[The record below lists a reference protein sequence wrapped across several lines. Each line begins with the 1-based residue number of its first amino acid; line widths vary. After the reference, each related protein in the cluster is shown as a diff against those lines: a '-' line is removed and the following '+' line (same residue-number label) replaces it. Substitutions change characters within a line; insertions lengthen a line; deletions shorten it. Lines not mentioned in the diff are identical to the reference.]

1 MEYRYHQGNIL
12 DNIYLINN
20 IQKSDLEID
29 RFDNINYHQS
39 LFDFKDKL
47 LTLKDKHILIV
58 GDYDCDGICAT
69 TITKRLLE
77 HLGINNSYY
86 IPSRIDEGY
95 GLSEKIV
102 SIAHK
107 HHYDVIITVDNGV
120 SATSSISL
128 ANSLGIKV
136 MIIDHHEYV
145 DIPDCYGFI
154 HPNLLDKDFNKL
166 SAGALC
172 YLLSTLFYEDD
183 YSLVLGGLSILSD
196 MVGVLNYN
204 RYLLKKMMNVLN
216 TSDMYQIKLL
226 NGASIDYDSLS
237 FNAIPKINAVSR
249 MGYNANIL
257 VKYFLSD
264 RDECIKLLDSINKI
278 NDYRK
283 NETKSECDLALSMLN
298 RKDKLALIVSS
309 EFKEGICGL
318 IANRISLNYD
328 VPCIVFSK
336 KDGLLKGSGR
346 SRENFNIYEYLL
358 DTKDLFTS
366 FGGHGQAC
374 GVCLDESKL
383 DDLKAYINTHKLNM
397 LDYHKDVISVDQS
410 DIDLDLFEKI
420 DSLKPFGV
428 DFKEPLIHI
437 KDFEYKSK
445 FLIKN
450 KYPKFTVDNKLTAI
464 SFNEY
469 DSYRQ
474 FNDIYAYI
482 RKDDYHQGALS
493 LLIDDVL

>member
-1 MEYRYHQGNIL
+1 MEYRYHQGNLL

-20 IQKSDLEID
+20 ITKSDLEID
-29 RFDNINYHQS
+29 RFDNINYHES

-47 LTLKDKHILIV
+47 LSLKDKHILIV

-204 RYLLKKMMNVLN
+204 RYLLKKMMNILN
-216 TSDMYQIKLL
+216 TSDIYQIKLL
-226 NGASIDYDSLS
+226 NGASVDYDSLS

-264 RDECIKLLDSINKI
+264 KQECLRLLDSINKI

-283 NETKSECDLALSMLN
+283 NETKSECDLALSLLN

-346 SRENFNIYEYLL
+346 SRENFNIYEYLSN
-358 DTKDLFTS
+358 TRDLFTS

-374 GVCLDESKL
+374 GVCIEESKL
-383 DDLKAYINTHKLNM
+383 DDLKAYIDTHKLNM
-397 LDYHKDVISVDQS
+397 LDYQKDVISVEQT
-410 DIDLDLFEKI
+410 DIDFDLFNKI
-420 DSLKPFGV
+420 DSLKPFGI

-437 KDFEYKSK
+437 KDFEYKSR

-482 RKDDYHQGALS
+482 RKDDYHQGAVS
-493 LLIDDVL
+493 LLIEDML

>member
-29 RFDNINYHQS
+29 RFDNIDYHQS
-39 LFDFKDKL
+39 LLDFKDKL
-47 LTLKDKHILIV
+47 LSIKDKQVLIV

-95 GLSEKIV
+95 GLSDKIV
-102 SIAHK
+102 NLASK
-107 HHYDVIITVDNGV
+107 HHFDVIITVDNGV
-120 SATSSISL
+120 SALSSISL

-136 MIIDHHEYV
+136 MIIDHHEYQEV
-145 DIPDCYGFI
+145 PACYGFI

-204 RYLLKKMMNVLN
+204 RYLLKKMMNILN

-264 RDECIKLLDSINKI
+264 KDECIKLLDSINKI

-283 NETKSECDLALSMLN
+283 NETKTECDLALSMLN

-358 DTKDLFTS
+358 DTKELFTS

-374 GVCLDESKL
+374 GVCIEESKL
-383 DDLKAYINTHKLNM
+383 DDLKAYIDTHKLNM

-420 DSLKPFGV
+420 DSLKPFGI

-437 KDFEYKSK
+437 KDFEYKSR

-464 SFNEY
+464 SFNEC

-493 LLIDDVL
+493 LLIEELL

>member
-29 RFDNINYHQS
+29 RFDNIDYHQS
-39 LFDFKDKL
+39 LLDFKDKL
-47 LTLKDKHILIV
+47 LSIKDKQVLIV

-95 GLSEKIV
+95 GLSDKIV
-102 SIAHK
+102 NLASK
-107 HHYDVIITVDNGV
+107 HHFDVIITVDNGV
-120 SATSSISL
+120 SALSSISL

-136 MIIDHHEYV
+136 MIIDHHEYQEV
-145 DIPDCYGFI
+145 PACYGFI
-154 HPNLLDKDFNKL
+154 HPNLLSNDFNKL

-204 RYLLKKMMNVLN
+204 RYLLKRMINILN
-216 TSDMYQIKLL
+216 TKDIYQIKLL
-226 NGASIDYDSLS
+226 NGNSIDYDSLS

-264 RDECIKLLDSINKI
+264 KQECLRLLDSINKI

-283 NETKSECDLALSMLN
+283 NETKSECDLALSLLN

-346 SRENFNIYEYLL
+346 SRENFNIYEYLSN
-358 DTKDLFTS
+358 TRDLFTS

-374 GVCLDESKL
+374 GVCIEESKL
-383 DDLKAYINTHKLNM
+383 DDLKAYIDTHKLNM
-397 LDYHKDVISVDQS
+397 LDYQKDVISVEQT
-410 DIDLDLFEKI
+410 DIDFDLFNKI
-420 DSLKPFGV
+420 DSLKPFGI

-482 RKDDYHQGALS
+482 RKDDYHQGAVS
-493 LLIDDVL
+493 LLIEDML

>member
-1 MEYRYHQGNIL
+1 MEYRYHQGNLL

-20 IQKSDLEID
+20 IQKSDLEIE

-47 LTLKDKHILIV
+47 LTLRDKHILIV

-95 GLSEKIV
+95 GLSDKIV
-102 SIAHK
+102 NLASK
-107 HHYDVIITVDNGV
+107 HHFDVIITVDNGV
-120 SATSSISL
+120 SALSSISL

-136 MIIDHHEYV
+136 MIIDHHEYQEV
-145 DIPDCYGFI
+145 PACYGFI
-154 HPNLLDKDFNKL
+154 HPNLLSNDFNKL

-196 MVGVLNYN
+196 MVGVLNFN
-204 RYLLKKMMNVLN
+204 RYLLKRMINILN
-216 TSDMYQIKLL
+216 TKDIYQIKLL
-226 NGASIDYDSLS
+226 NGNSIDYDSLS

-264 RDECIKLLDSINKI
+264 KDECIKLLDSINKI

-283 NETKSECDLALSMLN
+283 NETKTECDLALSLLN

-346 SRENFNIYEYLL
+346 SRENFNIYEYLSN
-358 DTKDLFTS
+358 TRELFTS

-374 GVCLDESKL
+374 GVCIEESRFDE
-383 DDLKAYINTHKLNM
+383 LKSYVDSHELEL
-397 LDYHKDVISVDQS
+397 LDYQKDVISVEQS
-410 DIDLDLFEKI
+410 DIDFDLFNKI
-420 DSLKPFGV
+420 DSLKPFGI

-437 KDFEYKSK
+437 KDFEYKSR

-450 KYPKFTVDNKLTAI
+450 KYPKFTVDNKLSAI

-493 LLIDDVL
+493 LLIEELL

>member
-29 RFDNINYHQS
+29 RFDNIDYHQS
-39 LFDFKDKL
+39 LLDFKDKL
-47 LTLKDKHILIV
+47 LSIKDKQVLIV

-95 GLSEKIV
+95 GLSDKIV
-102 SIAHK
+102 NLANK

-120 SATSSISL
+120 SALSSISL

-136 MIIDHHEYV
+136 MIIDHHEYQEV
-145 DIPDCYGFI
+145 PACYGFI
-154 HPNLLDKDFNKL
+154 HPNLLSNDFNKL

-204 RYLLKKMMNVLN
+204 RYLLKRMINILN
-216 TSDMYQIKLL
+216 TKDIYQIKLL
-226 NGASIDYDSLS
+226 NGNSIDYDSLS

-264 RDECIKLLDSINKI
+264 KQDCLRLLDSINKI

-346 SRENFNIYEYLL
+346 SRENFNIYEYLSN
-358 DTKDLFTS
+358 TRELFTS

-374 GVCLDESKL
+374 GVCLEESRFDE
-383 DDLKAYINTHKLNM
+383 LKEYISSHELEL
-397 LDYHKDVISVDQS
+397 LDYQKDVISVEQS
-410 DIDLDLFEKI
+410 DIDFDLFNKI
-420 DSLKPFGV
+420 DSLKPFGI

-450 KYPKFTVDNKLTAI
+450 KYPKFTVDNKLSAI

-474 FNDIYAYI
+474 FSDLYAYI
-482 RKDDYHQGALS
+482 RKDDYHAGAVS
-493 LLIDDVL
+493 LLIEDLL

>member
-1 MEYRYHQGNIL
+1 MEYRYHQGNLL

-107 HHYDVIITVDNGV
+107 HRYDVIITVDNGV
-120 SATSSISL
+120 SAISSISL

-298 RKDKLALIVSS
+298 RKDKLALMVSS

-358 DTKDLFTS
+358 DTKELFTS

-383 DDLKAYINTHKLNM
+383 DDLKAYIDTHKLNM

-420 DSLKPFGV
+420 DSLKPFGI

>member
-1 MEYRYHQGNIL
+1 MEYRYHKGNIL

-29 RFDNINYHQS
+29 RFDNIDYHQS
-39 LFDFKDKL
+39 LLDFKDKL
-47 LTLKDKHILIV
+47 LSIKDKQVLIV

-95 GLSEKIV
+95 GLSDKIV
-102 SIAHK
+102 NLASK
-107 HHYDVIITVDNGV
+107 HHFDVIITVDNGV
-120 SATSSISL
+120 SALSSISL

-136 MIIDHHEYV
+136 MIIDHHEYQEV
-145 DIPDCYGFI
+145 PACYGFI
-154 HPNLLDKDFNKL
+154 HPNLLSNDFNKL

-204 RYLLKKMMNVLN
+204 RYLLKRMINILN
-216 TSDMYQIKLL
+216 TKDIYQIKLL
-226 NGASIDYDSLS
+226 NGNSIDYDSLS

-264 RDECIKLLDSINKI
+264 KQECLRLLDSINKI

-283 NETKSECDLALSMLN
+283 NETKSECDLALSLLN

-346 SRENFNIYEYLL
+346 SRENFNIYEYLSN
-358 DTKDLFTS
+358 TRDLFTS

-374 GVCLDESKL
+374 GVCIEESKL
-383 DDLKAYINTHKLNM
+383 DDLKAYIDTHKLNM
-397 LDYHKDVISVDQS
+397 LDYQKDVISVEQT
-410 DIDLDLFEKI
+410 DIDFDLFNKI
-420 DSLKPFGV
+420 DSLKPFGI

-450 KYPKFTVDNKLTAI
+450 KYPKFTVDNKLSAI

-474 FNDIYAYI
+474 FSDLYAYI
-482 RKDDYHQGALS
+482 RKDDYHAGAVS
-493 LLIDDVL
+493 LLIEDLL

>member
-1 MEYRYHQGNIL
+1 MEYRYHQGNLL

-20 IQKSDLEID
+20 ITKSDLEID

-136 MIIDHHEYV
+136 MIVDHHEYV

-204 RYLLKKMMNVLN
+204 RYLLKKMMNILN

-374 GVCLDESKL
+374 GVCLEESRFDE
-383 DDLKAYINTHKLNM
+383 LKEYISSHELEL
-397 LDYHKDVISVDQS
+397 LDYQKDVISVEQT
-410 DIDLDLFEKI
+410 DIDFDLFNKI
-420 DSLKPFGV
+420 DSLKPFGI

-450 KYPKFTVDNKLTAI
+450 KYPKFTVDNKLSAI

-474 FNDIYAYI
+474 FSDLYAYI
-482 RKDDYHQGALS
+482 RKDDYHAGAVS
-493 LLIDDVL
+493 LLIEDLL

>member
-1 MEYRYHQGNIL
+1 MEYRYHQGNLL

-20 IQKSDLEID
+20 ITKSDLEID
-29 RFDNINYHQS
+29 RFDNINYHES

-47 LTLKDKHILIV
+47 LSLKDKHILIV

-154 HPNLLDKDFNKL
+154 HPNLLSNDFNKL

-204 RYLLKKMMNVLN
+204 RYLLKRMINILN
-216 TSDMYQIKLL
+216 TKDIYQIKLL
-226 NGASIDYDSLS
+226 NGNSIDYDSLS

-264 RDECIKLLDSINKI
+264 KQECLRLLDSINKI

-283 NETKSECDLALSMLN
+283 NETKSECDLALSLLN

-346 SRENFNIYEYLL
+346 SRENFNIYEYLSN
-358 DTKDLFTS
+358 TRDLFTS

-374 GVCLDESKL
+374 GVCIEESKL
-383 DDLKAYINTHKLNM
+383 DDLKAYIDTHKLNM
-397 LDYHKDVISVDQS
+397 LDYQKDVISVEQT
-410 DIDLDLFEKI
+410 DIDFDLFNKI
-420 DSLKPFGV
+420 DSLKPFGI

-450 KYPKFTVDNKLTAI
+450 KYPKFTVDNKLSAI

-474 FNDIYAYI
+474 FSDLYAYI
-482 RKDDYHQGALS
+482 RKDDYHAGAVS
-493 LLIDDVL
+493 LLIEDLL

>member
-1 MEYRYHQGNIL
+1 MEYRYHQGNLL

-20 IQKSDLEID
+20 ITKSDLEID
-29 RFDNINYHQS
+29 RFDNINYHES

-145 DIPDCYGFI
+145 DMPDCYGFI

-204 RYLLKKMMNVLN
+204 RYLLKKMMNILN
-216 TSDMYQIKLL
+216 TSDIYQIKLL

-264 RDECIKLLDSINKI
+264 KQDCLRLLDSINKI

-346 SRENFNIYEYLL
+346 SRENFNIYEYLSN
-358 DTKDLFTS
+358 TRELFTS

-374 GVCLDESKL
+374 GVCIEESKL
-383 DDLKAYINTHKLNM
+383 DDLKAYIDTHKLNM

-420 DSLKPFGV
+420 DSLKPFGI

-450 KYPKFTVDNKLTAI
+450 KYTKFTVDNKLTAI

-482 RKDDYHQGALS
+482 RKDDYHQGTLS

>member
-29 RFDNINYHQS
+29 RFDNIDYHQS
-39 LFDFKDKL
+39 LLDFKDKL
-47 LTLKDKHILIV
+47 LSIKDKQVLIV

-95 GLSEKIV
+95 GLSDKIV
-102 SIAHK
+102 NLASK
-107 HHYDVIITVDNGV
+107 HHFDVIITVDNGV

-145 DIPDCYGFI
+145 DTPDCYGFI

-264 RDECIKLLDSINKI
+264 KDECIKLLDSINKI

-383 DDLKAYINTHKLNM
+383 DDLKAYIDTHKLNM

-410 DIDLDLFEKI
+410 DIDFDLFNKI
-420 DSLKPFGV
+420 DSLKPFGI

>member
-1 MEYRYHQGNIL
+1 MEYRYHQGNLL

-29 RFDNINYHQS
+29 RFDNIDYHQS

-47 LTLKDKHILIV
+47 LTLRDKHILIV

-204 RYLLKKMMNVLN
+204 RYLLKRMINILN
-216 TSDMYQIKLL
+216 TKDIYQIKLL
-226 NGASIDYDSLS
+226 NGNSIDYDSLS

-264 RDECIKLLDSINKI
+264 KDECIKLLDSINKI

-283 NETKSECDLALSMLN
+283 NETKTECDLALSMLN

-346 SRENFNIYEYLL
+346 SRENFNIYEYLSN
-358 DTKDLFTS
+358 TRELFTS

-374 GVCLDESKL
+374 GVCIEESRFDE
-383 DDLKAYINTHKLNM
+383 LKSYVDSHELEL
-397 LDYHKDVISVDQS
+397 LDYQKDVISVEQS
-410 DIDLDLFEKI
+410 DIDFDLFNKI
-420 DSLKPFGV
+420 DSLKPFGI

-450 KYPKFTVDNKLTAI
+450 KYPKFTVDNKLSAI

-474 FNDIYAYI
+474 FSDLYAYI
-482 RKDDYHQGALS
+482 RKDDYHAGAVS
-493 LLIDDVL
+493 LLIEDLL

>member
-29 RFDNINYHQS
+29 RFDNIDYHQS
-39 LFDFKDKL
+39 LLDFKDKL
-47 LTLKDKHILIV
+47 LSIKDKQVLIV

-95 GLSEKIV
+95 GLSDKIV
-102 SIAHK
+102 NLANK

-136 MIIDHHEYV
+136 MIIDHHEYQEV
-145 DIPDCYGFI
+145 PDCYGFI
-154 HPNLLDKDFNKL
+154 HPNLLSNDFNKL

-204 RYLLKKMMNVLN
+204 RYLLKRMINILN
-216 TSDMYQIKLL
+216 TKDIYQIKLL
-226 NGASIDYDSLS
+226 NGNSIDYDSLS

-264 RDECIKLLDSINKI
+264 KQDCLRLLDSINKI

-346 SRENFNIYEYLL
+346 SRENFNIYEYLSN
-358 DTKDLFTS
+358 TRELFTS

-374 GVCLDESKL
+374 GVCLEESRFDE
-383 DDLKAYINTHKLNM
+383 LKEYISSHELEL
-397 LDYHKDVISVDQS
+397 LDYQKDVISVEQS
-410 DIDLDLFEKI
+410 DIDFDLFNKI
-420 DSLKPFGV
+420 DSLKPFGI

-450 KYPKFTVDNKLTAI
+450 KYPKFTVDNKLSAI

-474 FNDIYAYI
+474 FSDLYAYI
-482 RKDDYHQGALS
+482 RKDDYHAGAVS
-493 LLIDDVL
+493 LLIKDLL

>member
-1 MEYRYHQGNIL
+1 MEYRYHQGNLL

-39 LFDFKDKL
+39 LLDFKDKL
-47 LTLKDKHILIV
+47 LSIKDKHVLIV

-107 HHYDVIITVDNGV
+107 HRYDVIITVDNGV
-120 SATSSISL
+120 SAISSISL

-204 RYLLKKMMNVLN
+204 RYLLKKMMNILN

-358 DTKDLFTS
+358 DTKELFTS

-420 DSLKPFGV
+420 DSLKPFGI

>member
-1 MEYRYHQGNIL
+1 MEYRYHQGNLL

-20 IQKSDLEID
+20 ITKSDLEID
-29 RFDNINYHQS
+29 RFDNINYHES

-145 DIPDCYGFI
+145 DIPDCFGFI

-204 RYLLKKMMNVLN
+204 RYLLKKMMNILN
-216 TSDMYQIKLL
+216 TSDIYQIKLL
-226 NGASIDYDSLS
+226 NGASVDYDSLS

-264 RDECIKLLDSINKI
+264 KDECIKLLDSINKI

-283 NETKSECDLALSMLN
+283 NETKTECDLALSMLN

-346 SRENFNIYEYLL
+346 SRENFNIYEYLSN
-358 DTKDLFTS
+358 TRDLFTS

-374 GVCLDESKL
+374 GVCLEESKL
-383 DDLKAYINTHKLNM
+383 DDLKAYIDTHKLNM
-397 LDYHKDVISVDQS
+397 LDYQKDVISVEQT
-410 DIDLDLFEKI
+410 DIDFDLFNKI
-420 DSLKPFGV
+420 DSLKPFGI

-437 KDFEYKSK
+437 KDFEYKSR

-450 KYPKFTVDNKLTAI
+450 KYPKFTVDNKLSAI

-474 FNDIYAYI
+474 FNDIYVYI
-482 RKDDYHQGALS
+482 RKDDYHAGAVS
-493 LLIDDVL
+493 LLIEDLL

>member
-1 MEYRYHQGNIL
+1 MEYRYHQGNLL

-20 IQKSDLEID
+20 ITKSDLEID

-69 TITKRLLE
+69 IITKRLLE

-204 RYLLKKMMNVLN
+204 RYLLKKMMNILN
-216 TSDMYQIKLL
+216 TSDIYQIKLL
-226 NGASIDYDSLS
+226 NGASVDYDSLS

-264 RDECIKLLDSINKI
+264 KDECIKLLDSINKI

-283 NETKSECDLALSMLN
+283 NETKTECDLALSMLN

-346 SRENFNIYEYLL
+346 SRENFNIYEYLSN
-358 DTKDLFTS
+358 TRELFTS

-374 GVCLDESKL
+374 GVCIEESRFDE
-383 DDLKAYINTHKLNM
+383 LKSYVDSHELEL
-397 LDYHKDVISVDQS
+397 LDYQKDVISVEQS
-410 DIDLDLFEKI
+410 DIDFDLFNKI
-420 DSLKPFGV
+420 DSLKPFGI

-450 KYPKFTVDNKLTAI
+450 KYPKFTVDNKLSAI

-474 FNDIYAYI
+474 FSDLYAYI

-493 LLIDDVL
+493 LLIEELL

>member
-29 RFDNINYHQS
+29 RFDNIDYHQS
-39 LFDFKDKL
+39 LLDFKDKL
-47 LTLKDKHILIV
+47 LSIKDKQVLIV

-95 GLSEKIV
+95 GLSDKIV
-102 SIAHK
+102 NLASK
-107 HHYDVIITVDNGV
+107 HHFDVIITVDNGV
-120 SATSSISL
+120 SALSSISL

-136 MIIDHHEYV
+136 MIIDHHEYQEV
-145 DIPDCYGFI
+145 PDCYGFI
-154 HPNLLDKDFNKL
+154 HPNLLSNDFNKL

-204 RYLLKKMMNVLN
+204 RYLLKRMINILN
-216 TSDMYQIKLL
+216 TKDIYQIKLL
-226 NGASIDYDSLS
+226 NGNSIDYDSLS

-264 RDECIKLLDSINKI
+264 KQDCLRLLDSINKI

-346 SRENFNIYEYLL
+346 SRENFNIYEYLSN
-358 DTKDLFTS
+358 TRDLFTS

-374 GVCLDESKL
+374 GVCIEESKL
-383 DDLKAYINTHKLNM
+383 DDLKAYIDTHKLNM
-397 LDYHKDVISVDQS
+397 LDYQKDVISVEQS

-420 DSLKPFGV
+420 DSLKPFGI

-450 KYPKFTVDNKLTAI
+450 KYPKFTVDNKLSAI

-474 FNDIYAYI
+474 FSDLYAYI
-482 RKDDYHQGALS
+482 RKDDYHAGAVS
-493 LLIDDVL
+493 LLIEDLL

>member
-1 MEYRYHQGNIL
+1 MEYRYHQGNLL

-20 IQKSDLEID
+20 ITKSDLEID

-204 RYLLKKMMNVLN
+204 RYLLKKMMNILN
-216 TSDMYQIKLL
+216 TSDIYQIKLL

-346 SRENFNIYEYLL
+346 SRENFNIYEYLSN
-358 DTKDLFTS
+358 TKDLFSS

-374 GVCLDESKL
+374 GVCIEESRFDE
-383 DDLKAYINTHKLNM
+383 LKEYISSHELEL
-397 LDYHKDVISVDQS
+397 LDYQKDVISVEQS
-410 DIDLDLFEKI
+410 DIDLDLFKEI
-420 DSLKPFGV
+420 DDLKPFGI

-493 LLIDDVL
+493 LLIEELL

>member
-1 MEYRYHQGNIL
+1 MEYRYHKGNIL

-20 IQKSDLEID
+20 ITKSDLEID
-29 RFDNINYHQS
+29 RFDNMDYHES
-39 LFDFKDKL
+39 LLDFKNKL
-47 LTLKDKHILIV
+47 LSIKDKHVLIV

-95 GLSEKIV
+95 GLCEKIV

-204 RYLLKKMMNVLN
+204 RYLLKKMMNILN

-264 RDECIKLLDSINKI
+264 KDECIKLLDSINKI

-283 NETKSECDLALSMLN
+283 NETKTECDLALSMLN

-346 SRENFNIYEYLL
+346 SRENFNIYEYLSN
-358 DTKDLFTS
+358 TRDLFTS

-374 GVCLDESKL
+374 GVCIEESKL
-383 DDLKAYINTHKLNM
+383 DDLKAYIDTHKLNM
-397 LDYHKDVISVDQS
+397 LDYHKDVISVDQG

-420 DSLKPFGV
+420 DSLKPFGI

-450 KYPKFTVDNKLTAI
+450 KYPKFTVDNKLSAI

-474 FNDIYAYI
+474 FSDLYAYI
-482 RKDDYHQGALS
+482 RKDDYHAGAVS
-493 LLIDDVL
+493 LLIEDLL

>member
-1 MEYRYHQGNIL
+1 MEYRYHQGNLL

-20 IQKSDLEID
+20 ITKSDLEID
-29 RFDNINYHQS
+29 RFDNINYHES

-226 NGASIDYDSLS
+226 NGASIDYNSLS

-264 RDECIKLLDSINKI
+264 KDECIKLLDSINKI

-309 EFKEGICGL
+309 EFKEGICG
-318 IANRISLNYD
+318 
-328 VPCIVFSK
+328 
-336 KDGLLKGSGR
+336 
-346 SRENFNIYEYLL
+346 
-358 DTKDLFTS
+358 
-366 FGGHGQAC
+366 
-374 GVCLDESKL
+374 
-383 DDLKAYINTHKLNM
+383 
-397 LDYHKDVISVDQS
+397 
-410 DIDLDLFEKI
+410 
-420 DSLKPFGV
+420 
-428 DFKEPLIHI
+428 
-437 KDFEYKSK
+437 
-445 FLIKN
+445 
-450 KYPKFTVDNKLTAI
+450 
-464 SFNEY
+464 
-469 DSYRQ
+469 
-474 FNDIYAYI
+474 
-482 RKDDYHQGALS
+482 
-493 LLIDDVL
+493 

>member
-1 MEYRYHQGNIL
+1 MEYRYHKGNIL

-20 IQKSDLEID
+20 ITKSDLEID

-39 LFDFKDKL
+39 LFDFKEKL

-172 YLLSTLFYEDD
+172 YLLSTLFY
-183 YSLVLGGLSILSD
+183 
-196 MVGVLNYN
+196 
-204 RYLLKKMMNVLN
+204 
-216 TSDMYQIKLL
+216 
-226 NGASIDYDSLS
+226 
-237 FNAIPKINAVSR
+237 
-249 MGYNANIL
+249 
-257 VKYFLSD
+257 
-264 RDECIKLLDSINKI
+264 
-278 NDYRK
+278 
-283 NETKSECDLALSMLN
+283 
-298 RKDKLALIVSS
+298 
-309 EFKEGICGL
+309 
-318 IANRISLNYD
+318 
-328 VPCIVFSK
+328 
-336 KDGLLKGSGR
+336 
-346 SRENFNIYEYLL
+346 
-358 DTKDLFTS
+358 
-366 FGGHGQAC
+366 
-374 GVCLDESKL
+374 
-383 DDLKAYINTHKLNM
+383 
-397 LDYHKDVISVDQS
+397 
-410 DIDLDLFEKI
+410 
-420 DSLKPFGV
+420 
-428 DFKEPLIHI
+428 
-437 KDFEYKSK
+437 
-445 FLIKN
+445 
-450 KYPKFTVDNKLTAI
+450 
-464 SFNEY
+464 
-469 DSYRQ
+469 
-474 FNDIYAYI
+474 
-482 RKDDYHQGALS
+482 
-493 LLIDDVL
+493 

>member
-29 RFDNINYHQS
+29 RFDNIDYHQS
-39 LFDFKDKL
+39 LLDFKDKL
-47 LTLKDKHILIV
+47 LSIKDKQVLIV

-95 GLSEKIV
+95 GLSDKIV
-102 SIAHK
+102 NLASK
-107 HHYDVIITVDNGV
+107 HHFDVIITVDNGV
-120 SATSSISL
+120 SALSSISL

-136 MIIDHHEYV
+136 MIIDHHEYQEV
-145 DIPDCYGFI
+145 PACYGFI
-154 HPNLLDKDFNKL
+154 HPNLLSNDFNKL

-204 RYLLKKMMNVLN
+204 RYLLKRMINILN
-216 TSDMYQIKLL
+216 TKDIYQIKLL
-226 NGASIDYDSLS
+226 NGNSIDYDSLS

-264 RDECIKLLDSINKI
+264 KQECLRLLDSINKI

-283 NETKSECDLALSMLN
+283 NETKSECDLALSLLN

-374 GVCLDESKL
+374 GVCIEESKL
-383 DDLKAYINTHKLNM
+383 DDLKAYVDTHKLNM
-397 LDYHKDVISVDQS
+397 LDYHKDVISVDQT
-410 DIDLDLFEKI
+410 DIDFDLFNKI
-420 DSLKPFGV
+420 DSLKPFGI

-437 KDFEYKSK
+437 KDFEYKSR

-482 RKDDYHQGALS
+482 RKDDYHQGAVS
-493 LLIDDVL
+493 LLIEDML